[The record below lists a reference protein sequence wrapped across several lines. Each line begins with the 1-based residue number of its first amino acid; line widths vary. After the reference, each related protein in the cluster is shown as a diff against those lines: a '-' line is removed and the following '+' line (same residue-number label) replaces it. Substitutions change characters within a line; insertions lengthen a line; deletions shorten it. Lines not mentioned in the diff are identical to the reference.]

1 LFNNETKKCIPTNY
15 CHSSCDTC
23 SEDGLPT
30 KCTACSTNISA
41 LSYENPPS
49 AENPGACSMTATNN
63 AQVFMVVDKNT
74 VLGVSLL
81 KSLGYNGIINT
92 TSGLVIGH

>member
-1 LFNNETKKCIPTNY
+1 
-15 CHSSCDTC
+15 
-23 SEDGLPT
+23 
-30 KCTACSTNISA
+30 
-41 LSYENPPS
+41 
-49 AENPGACSMTATNN
+49 MTATNN